1 MKNKIVI
8 TVVGNDRTGI
18 VANVSTKISELN
30 MNIIDISQKILE
42 SDIFSMIMLVEADE
56 SMDIQ
61 ILQNEF
67 HKLEEKIGVKIFL
80 QHEEIFRTMHR
91 I

>member
-1 MKNKIVI
+1 
-8 TVVGNDRTGI
+8 
-18 VANVSTKISELN
+18 

-56 SMDIQ
+56 SLDIQ
-61 ILQNEF
+61 FLQNEF

>member
-42 SDIFSMIMLVEADE
+42 SNIFAMIMLVEADKNI
-56 SMDIQ
+56 DIQ
-61 ILQNEF
+61 FLQNEF

>member
-42 SDIFSMIMLVEADE
+42 SNIFSMIMLVEADK
-56 SMDIQ
+56 SLDIQ
-61 ILQNEF
+61 FLQNEF
-67 HKLEEKIGVKIFL
+67 HKLEEKIGVRIFL
-80 QHEEIFRTMHR
+80 QHEEIFKAMHR

>member
-42 SDIFSMIMLVEADE
+42 SNIFSMIMLVEADKNL
-56 SMDIQ
+56 DIQ
-61 ILQNEF
+61 FLQNEF
-67 HKLEEKIGVKIFL
+67 HKLEEKIGVRIFL
-80 QHEEIFRTMHR
+80 QHEEIFKAMHR

>member
-18 VANVSTKISELN
+18 VSSVSTKISELN

-56 SMDIQ
+56 SIDIQ
-61 ILQNEF
+61 FLQNEF
-67 HKLEEKIGVKIFL
+67 HKLEKKIGVKIFL

>member
-56 SMDIQ
+56 SVDIQ
-61 ILQNEF
+61 FLQNEF
-67 HKLEEKIGVKIFL
+67 RKLGEKIGVKIFL

>member
-18 VANVSTKISELN
+18 VANVSTKLSELN

-56 SMDIQ
+56 SLDIQ
-61 ILQNEF
+61 FLQNEF

>member
-56 SMDIQ
+56 NIDIQ
-61 ILQNEF
+61 FLQNEF
-67 HKLEEKIGVKIFL
+67 HELEEKIGVKIFL

>member
-1 MKNKIVI
+1 MRNKIVI

-42 SDIFSMIMLVEADE
+42 SNIFAMIMLVEADKNI
-56 SMDIQ
+56 DIQ
-61 ILQNEF
+61 FLQNEF

>member
-56 SMDIQ
+56 SVDIQ
-61 ILQNEF
+61 FLQNEF
-67 HKLEEKIGVKIFL
+67 RKLEEKIGVKIFL

>member
-8 TVVGNDRTGI
+8 AVIGTDKTGI
-18 VANVSTKISELN
+18 VANVSAKISELS

-56 SMDIQ
+56 SLDIQ
-61 ILQNEF
+61 VLQNEF

>member
-56 SMDIQ
+56 SVDIQ
-61 ILQNEF
+61 FLQNEF

>member
-42 SDIFSMIMLVEADE
+42 SNIFSMIMLVEADE
-56 SMDIQ
+56 SLDIQ
-61 ILQNEF
+61 FLQNEF
-67 HKLEEKIGVKIFL
+67 HKLEEKIAVKIFL